1 MSVLDVT
8 HLPVLRLKR
17 NEDRRLQAGHLWVF
31 SNEVDT
37 QQTPLNKL
45 KPGELVRVLAHNDR
59 ALGLAYAN
67 PASLITARLL
77 ETWAIPDARWF
88 EARLRRALALRERL
102 YSEPY
107 YRAVY
112 GEADGLPGLV
122 IDRYGERCVAQI
134 GTAGMEL
141 MKAHIRAATER
152 VFECETLIFKNDGSA
167 REMEGLPSYV
177 EVAKGG
183 LEDTGAVHTGAAQTS
198 AVPGSAVPGS
208 AVPGSG
214 VPGSAVHTA
223 VVVEGGLRFRVPLVE
238 GQKTGWFFDQSANRQ
253 ALRKYVRAG
262 ARVLDVFS
270 YVGAWG
276 ARAAKDGAAEV
287 VCVDSS
293 ASALEL
299 AAQNARQ
306 NSLSIT
312 THKGDAFDVLEALC
326 DARARFDIVIVDP
339 PAFAKRK
346 KDLPKALAAYKRLN
360 QLALRL
366 LADDGILVSCSCS
379 YHVSAEDLQDAIA
392 KAARGAGKHLQ
403 VLELGGQAPDHPVH
417 PAIPETRY
425 LKAYFCR
432 VNESLK

>member
-1 MSVLDVT
+1 MSELDVT
-8 HLPVLRLKR
+8 HLPPLRLKR

-45 KPGELVRVLAHNDR
+45 KSGALVRVLAHNDR

-67 PASLITARLL
+67 PSSLITARLL
-77 ETWAIPDARWF
+77 ETWTIPDARWF
-88 EARLRRALALRERL
+88 EARMRTALALRERL
-102 YSEPY
+102 YAEPY

-141 MKAHIRAATER
+141 MKREIRSAAER
-152 VFECETLIFKNDGSA
+152 VFQCETLIFKNDGSA
-167 REMEGLPSYV
+167 RELEGLPAYV
-177 EVAKGG
+177 EAVKGR
-183 LEDTGAVHTGAAQTS
+183 LEDTAAVI
-198 AVPGSAVPGS
+198 
-208 AVPGSG
+208 
-214 VPGSAVHTA
+214 
-223 VVVEGGLRFRVPLVE
+223 EGGLRFGVPLAE
-238 GQKTGWFFDQSANRQ
+238 GQKTGWFFDQSANRR
-253 ALRKYVRAG
+253 ALTKYVRAG

-276 ARAAKDGAAEV
+276 ARAAKDGAGEV
-287 VCVDSS
+287 ICVDSS
-293 ASALEL
+293 AHALEL
-299 AAQNARQ
+299 AAQSARD
-306 NSLSIT
+306 NSLSVGIR
-312 THKGDAFDVLEALC
+312 KGDAFDVLEALIQE
-326 DARARFDIVIVDP
+326 RSRFDIVVVDP